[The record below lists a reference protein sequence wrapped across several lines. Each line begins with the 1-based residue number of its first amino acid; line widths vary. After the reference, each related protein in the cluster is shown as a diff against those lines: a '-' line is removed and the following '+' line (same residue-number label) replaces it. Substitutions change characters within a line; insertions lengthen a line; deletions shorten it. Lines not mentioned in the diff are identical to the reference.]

1 MERHRLDVVSLV
13 AGLIFL
19 AVGIGHLLGINLL
32 RLSLLV
38 GLWPLLLIVGG
49 GLLLAQVVRR
59 PSDD

>member
-1 MERHRLDVVSLV
+1 MERHRLDIVSLV
-13 AGLIFL
+13 AGLVFL

-38 GLWPLLLIVGG
+38 GLWPLLLIIGG